1 MLVFNTIYRKKL
13 NIVFIFCVQP
23 EKGGGGGRGKEEEEE
38 EEEEEEKA
46 NICRK
51 EVGKYGK

>member
-23 EKGGGGGRGKEEEEE
+23 EKGGEGGRGKE

>member
-1 MLVFNTIYRKKL
+1 MLVFNTIYRKK
-13 NIVFIFCVQP
+13 IKHCVYFLCSTW
-23 EKGGGGGRGKEEEEE
+23 KKGGGRGKEEEEE

>member
-1 MLVFNTIYRKKL
+1 MLVFNTIYRKK
-13 NIVFIFCVQP
+13 IKYCVYFLCSTR
-23 EKGGGGGRGKEEEEE
+23 KRGGGRGKEE

>member
-1 MLVFNTIYRKKL
+1 MCLFSVFNLKK
-13 NIVFIFCVQP
+13 
-23 EKGGGGGRGKEEEEE
+23 GGGRGKEEEE

>member
-1 MLVFNTIYRKKL
+1 MCLFSVFNLKK
-13 NIVFIFCVQP
+13 
-23 EKGGGGGRGKEEEEE
+23 GGRGEE

>member
-13 NIVFIFCVQP
+13 NIVFIFCVQH
-23 EKGGGGGRGKEEEEE
+23 EKGGGGRGKEEEE

>member
-1 MLVFNTIYRKKL
+1 MFNLKK
-13 NIVFIFCVQP
+13 
-23 EKGGGGGRGKEEEEE
+23 GGRGKEEEEE

>member
-1 MLVFNTIYRKKL
+1 M
-13 NIVFIFCVQP
+13 FISCVQP
-23 EKGGGGGRGKEEEEE
+23 EKGGEGWGVRGEEEE

>member
-1 MLVFNTIYRKKL
+1 MFNLKK
-13 NIVFIFCVQP
+13 
-23 EKGGGGGRGKEEEEE
+23 GGRGEEEE

>member
-1 MLVFNTIYRKKL
+1 M
-13 NIVFIFCVQP
+13 FIFCVQP
-23 EKGGGGGRGKEEEEE
+23 EKRGGGGRGK

>member
-1 MLVFNTIYRKKL
+1 MCLFSVFNLKK
-13 NIVFIFCVQP
+13 
-23 EKGGGGGRGKEEEEE
+23 GGRG

>member
-1 MLVFNTIYRKKL
+1 M
-13 NIVFIFCVQP
+13 FIFCVQP
-23 EKGGGGGRGKEEEEE
+23 EKRGGRGKEEE

>member
-1 MLVFNTIYRKKL
+1 MFNPK
-13 NIVFIFCVQP
+13 
-23 EKGGGGGRGKEEEEE
+23 KGGGGGGKEE

>member
-1 MLVFNTIYRKKL
+1 MLVFNTIYRKK
-13 NIVFIFCVQP
+13 IKYCVYFLCSTR
-23 EKGGGGGRGKEEEEE
+23 KRGGGGRGKEEEE

>member
-23 EKGGGGGRGKEEEEE
+23 EKGGGEGQGGGGRGGGGE
-38 EEEEEEKA
+38 
-46 NICRK
+46 
-51 EVGKYGK
+51 GKYL